1 MRVVSS
7 QNYFLSRV
15 NWKNSVKSQ
24 LILKWLLLATMSI
37 TAWTG
42 YKAMLSYRSSA
53 EAVLV
58 LGGHETREKFA
69 ADLAKENPN
78 LEVWISSGSPQSYV
92 KKIFNHRGVPSDRLH
107 LDYQAQDTVT
117 NFTTIVEELKIRDI
131 DSVYLITSHNHMT
144 RARIIGEIVLGSN
157 GIIIKP
163 LMVPSQSPS
172 EPFSKSL
179 RDSVRAVFWLL
190 TGETGSELDQVIKIN
205 KH

>member
-1 MRVVSS
+1 MIMVSS
-7 QNYFLSRV
+7 QNYFLNRS
-15 NWKNSVKSQ
+15 NWKNSLKGKLV
-24 LILKWLLLATMSI
+24 LKWLLVATMSV

-42 YKAMLSYRSSA
+42 YKAMLSYHSPA

-69 ADLAKENPN
+69 ADLAKDNPN
-78 LEVWISSGSPQSYV
+78 LHIWISSGSPSGYV
-92 KKIFNHRGVPSDRLH
+92 KEIFNHRGVTSDRLH

-117 NFTTIVEELKIRDI
+117 NFTTIVEELKARDI

-144 RARIIGEIVLGSN
+144 RARIIGEIVLGSE

-163 LMVPSQSPS
+163 LIVPSRSPS
-172 EPFSKSL
+172 EPISKSL
-179 RDSVRAVFWLL
+179 RDSARAVFWLM
-190 TGETGSELDQVIKIN
+190 TGETGSELDKVINVK